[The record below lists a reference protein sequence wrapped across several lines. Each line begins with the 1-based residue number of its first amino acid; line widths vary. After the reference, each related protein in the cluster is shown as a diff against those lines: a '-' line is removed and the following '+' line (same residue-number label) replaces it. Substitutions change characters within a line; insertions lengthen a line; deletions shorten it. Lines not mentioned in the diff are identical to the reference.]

1 MFNRRKMGIAAA
13 CALAFPAGTYAQQQQ
28 KAPQTKED
36 DVAVTVTANPL
47 GSSSLFDLAVPAS
60 VLQGQSLLLRRA
72 STLGETLSG
81 EPGLSGTS
89 FGAGASR
96 PVIRGLDSDRV
107 RILQNGVGML
117 DASSLSFD
125 HAVAVD
131 PLIADRIEVVRGP
144 AALLYGG
151 NAVGGVVNVIDNRV
165 PQEAINGVTGA
176 IEPRFGGADNEKSGA
191 VKIDAGN
198 GSVAVHADMY
208 SRKTDDTKIPGFARS
223 TRQRAA
229 DTAATAQPQGFVPNS
244 RANSDG
250 GALGASLTW
259 DKGFA
264 GLSYSGFNTNYGS
277 PIEAAVRVDMKSAR
291 WDLAGEVREVGGFIE
306 AVKFKYGRTGYEHRE
321 IDAGVVGTTF
331 KNKGYESRIEA
342 KHGTL
347 GPLRGMIGMQFN
359 NADFSALGDEA
370 FVPQTNTEARGLF
383 IYEELP
389 LGSWK
394 LNAGVRVDK
403 TQVKS
408 AGGGA
413 VVPLTSASTLAGT
426 PRFGAAQ
433 TKDFAPKAL
442 SFGVVYNISKT
453 VSLAANT
460 AYTERAPTY
469 AELFANGPHV
479 ATGRFEVGNSSFGK
493 EQSKAV
499 DVALRMRSGAH
510 SGSVGVFYNRFRNF
524 ITLADSG
531 VTRDAAGHSS
541 AAGDNLSD
549 FGDGTST
556 VSNNAGAASN
566 ILPESVFRAVPAEFR
581 GLEAQGRFRIMDKG
595 GDLDLKLKADYGR
608 ATISDTGQPLPRISP
623 LRLGVGLEYRLQ
635 QWNSGIDVEHAAKQN
650 RVSTNERATDAY
662 TLVNANVSY
671 RFRTGAANWDAF
683 LRGNNLLNQEARNHV
698 SFVKDVA
705 PMPGRGVL
713 VGVRGLF

>member
-1 MFNRRKMGIAAA
+1 MGIRKKMGFAVA
-13 CALAFPAGTYAQQQQ
+13 CALAFPGGSYAQQ
-28 KAPQTKED
+28 KPVEAKED
-36 DVAVTVTANPL
+36 DVAVTVTANPM

-60 VLQGQSLLLRRA
+60 VLQGRSLVLKRA

-165 PQEAINGVTGA
+165 PKESVNGVTGA

-198 GSVAVHADMY
+198 GGFAVHADVY
-208 SRKTDDTKIPGFARS
+208 SRKTDDTKVPGFARS
-223 TRQRAA
+223 ARQRAV
-229 DTAATAQPQGFVPNS
+229 DTAATAQPQGFIPNS
-244 RANSDG
+244 RGNSDG

-277 PIEAAVRVDMKSAR
+277 PTETAVRIDMKSAR
-291 WDLAGEVREVGGFIE
+291 WDLAGEVRDIDGFIE
-306 AVKFKYGRTGYEHRE
+306 GVKFKYGRTAYEHSE
-321 IDAGVVGTTF
+321 IDAGVVGTIF

-342 KHGTL
+342 KHAAL
-347 GPLRGMIGMQFN
+347 GPFRGMVGVQLN

-370 FVPQTNTEARGLF
+370 FVPQTNTDAKGVF

-389 LGSWK
+389 LGDWK
-394 LNAGVRVDK
+394 LNAGARVDASR
-403 TQVKS
+403 VKS

-413 VVPLTSASTLAGT
+413 VIPTTSASSLAGT

-433 TKDFAPKAL
+433 TRDFAPKAL
-442 SFGVVYNISKT
+442 SLGVVYAISPT
-453 VSLAANT
+453 LSVAANT

-479 ATGRFEVGNSSFGK
+479 ATGRFEVGNSGFDK
-493 EQSKAV
+493 EQSKAI
-499 DVALRMRSGAH
+499 DVALRMRSGANT
-510 SGSVGVFYNRFRNF
+510 GSVGVFYNRFKNF
-524 ITLADSG
+524 ITQVDSG

-541 AAGDNLSD
+541 AAGDDMSD

-581 GLEAQGRFRIMDKG
+581 GVEAQARLRIWEKG
-595 GDLDLKLKADYGR
+595 GDLDLKLKADYVQAKNR
-608 ATISDTGQPLPRISP
+608 DTGQPLPRISP
-623 LRLGVGLEYRLQ
+623 MRLGAGLEYRRE
-635 QWNSGIDVEHAAKQN
+635 QWNSGIDVEYAAKQD
-650 RVSTNERATDAY
+650 RVSANERPTDAY
-662 TLVNANVSY
+662 TLVNANLSY
-671 RFRTGAANWDAF
+671 RFKTGGANWDAF
-683 LRGNNLLNQEARNHV
+683 LRANNLLNQEARKHV

-705 PMPGRGVL
+705 PMPGRGIL